1 MDRFTIRDIENL
13 SGIKA
18 HTLRIWE
25 KRYGMMV
32 PKRKESNHRYY
43 DNDDLKYILQVAY
56 LYNNGYKISKIA
68 ALQKDELK
76 DHIVATTNNGEPFF
90 FENELLQAAFEF
102 NETSYNEIL
111 NAAIE
116 RIGFEQCILNVVY
129 PYFKKVGLLW
139 MNDDAIPA
147 QEHFSSNIVRNKII
161 NAIDKMQTPITK
173 EKEPIILF
181 TPEDEHHEIP
191 LLFSHYLF
199 KKHHKQ
205 VVYLG
210 SNVSIETLKDFCSA
224 KKHEELFFN
233 IITNFTGFS
242 IDEYLATL
250 CNTFPSHKI
259 IMSGPLT
266 HNITVNPPNCTLL
279 TSLENMIEFIKN

>member
-1 MDRFTIRDIENL
+1 
-13 SGIKA
+13 
-18 HTLRIWE
+18 
-25 KRYGMMV
+25 
-32 PKRKESNHRYY
+32 RYY

-56 LYNNGYKISKIA
+56 LYNKGYKISKIA

-76 DHIVATTNNGEPFF
+76 DHIVATSDNGEQFF

-129 PYFKKVGLLW
+129 TYFKKVGLLW

-242 IDEYLATL
+242 IDEYITTL

-279 TSLENMIEFIKN
+279 TSLEN